1 MICDAT
7 QQVRCES
14 RENHVKVTGELYMVD
29 VTLILISALSATL
42 LAATT
47 YVAVEYY
54 RQLRKAQKEYEK
66 AKDFV
71 EDIVLSFNREL
82 KREAEKIEK
91 VSYKVE
97 VTASQADAG
106 LDKAENVEKRVA
118 PLEIQINQIGTQV
131 ESITTTIGALS
142 EASAITVEKLT
153 NAEIAGFDAKMHN
166 IESSQEALKT
176 KISSLEEQMQKLT
189 FIPEA
194 KLDTVVPVIPIRRD
208 KALAALTETEVAVL
222 EFLSTEGHKTAPE
235 IKEKVQLSREH
246 TARLMKKLYEE
257 GYLER
262 ETGKL
267 PFKYSVKK
275 EMEKL
280 LRKPETPAPA

>member
-1 MICDAT
+1 
-7 QQVRCES
+7 
-14 RENHVKVTGELYMVD
+14 MVD
-29 VTLILISALSATL
+29 FTLILITAISSALL
-42 LAATT
+42 VATT

-97 VTASQADAG
+97 VSASKADSG
-106 LDKAENVEKRVA
+106 LDKAESIEKRVA
-118 PLEIQINQIGTQV
+118 PLETQISQIGTQV
-131 ESITTTIGALS
+131 ESLTNTIGALS
-142 EASAITVEKLT
+142 EANAKTVEKLS
-153 NAEIAGFDAKMHN
+153 NLEIPSLDEKMYN
-166 IESSQEALKT
+166 IESAQEMLKT
-176 KISSLEEQMQKLT
+176 KISSLEEQMQK
-189 FIPEA
+189 FSFSPEV
-194 KLDTVVPVIPIRRD
+194 KSENPFPVMPIKRD
-208 KALAALTETEVAVL
+208 KALAALTETEVSVL
-222 EFLSTEGHKTAPE
+222 EFLSTEGPKTAPE

-246 TARLMKKLYEE
+246 TARLMKRLYEE

-280 LRKPETPAPA
+280 LRKPEAPASA

>member
-1 MICDAT
+1 LAD
-7 QQVRCES
+7 
-14 RENHVKVTGELYMVD
+14 L
-29 VTLILISALSATL
+29 TLVLITTITAIL
-42 LAATT
+42 LAVTT
-47 YVAVEYY
+47 YATVEYF
-54 RQLRKAQKEYEK
+54 RQLRRAQKEYEK
-66 AKDFV
+66 ARETV

-97 VTASQADAG
+97 VSASKADAG
-106 LDKAENVEKRVA
+106 INKAENIEKRVT
-118 PLEIQINQIGTQV
+118 PLESKISQISTQV
-131 ESITTTIGALS
+131 DTITTTMSALS
-142 EASAITVEKLT
+142 EANAKTVEKLST
-153 NAEIAGFDAKMHN
+153 MEIGSIDTKMQD
-166 IESSQEALKT
+166 IESSQEVLKT
-176 KISSLEEQMQKLT
+176 KILGLEEQMQKLSV
-189 FIPEA
+189 IPEG
-194 KLDTVVPVIPIRRD
+194 KTETPLPVMPIKRD
-208 KALAALTETEVAVL
+208 KALAALTDTEVTVL
-222 EFLSTEGHKTAPE
+222 EFLSSEGPKTAPE

-280 LRKPETPAPA
+280 LKKPETPATI

>member
-1 MICDAT
+1 MIIL
-7 QQVRCES
+7 V
-14 RENHVKVTGELYMVD
+14 G
-29 VTLILISALSATL
+29 TLLAVL

-47 YVAVEYY
+47 YSAVEYY

-66 AKDFV
+66 ARDTV

-82 KREAEKIEK
+82 KREAEKIDNI
-91 VSYKVE
+91 SYKVE
-97 VTASQADAG
+97 MGASKADAG
-106 LDKAENVEKRVA
+106 LDKAEKIERRLN
-118 PLEIQINQIGTQV
+118 PLENQIGKIGNQV
-131 ESITTTIGALS
+131 NTLTTLICNIS
-142 EASAITVEKLT
+142 EANAKTVEKLSSIDINVIDT
-153 NAEIAGFDAKMHN
+153 KVHD

-176 KISSLEEQMQKLT
+176 KFLSLEEQMQKLSV
-189 FIPEA
+189 IPET
-194 KLDTVVPVIPIRRD
+194 KTETPLPVMPIRRD

-222 EFLSTEGHKTAPE
+222 EFLSSEGPKTAPE

-267 PFKYSVKK
+267 PFTYSVKK

-280 LRKPETPAPA
+280 LKKTEPQTA